1 MNKHTNTLYCLI
13 IMLTI
18 WCTWNSANSGKFLS
32 KLNEYRVEM
41 QLFQREVASLIDSVD
56 ALQQE
61 DIIREIETTVDE
73 VQTEE

>member
-1 MNKHTNTLYCLI
+1 MNKHTNTLYCLA
-13 IMLTI
+13 IMFRI
-18 WCTWNSANSGKFLS
+18 WSTWNSANNGKFLS

-56 ALQQE
+56 SLKQK
-61 DIIREIETTVDE
+61 DIIKEIETTVNE